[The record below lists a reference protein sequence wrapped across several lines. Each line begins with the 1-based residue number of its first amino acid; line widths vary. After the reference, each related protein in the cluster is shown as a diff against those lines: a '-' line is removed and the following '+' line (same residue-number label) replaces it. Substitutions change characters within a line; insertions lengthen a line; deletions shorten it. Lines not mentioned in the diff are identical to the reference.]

1 MAIPVSTSAKAN
13 AVCCQRTDGNQ
24 VSHSM
29 PFGNASRV
37 PLTAT
42 KHFPSRSAI
51 LKTAGASCV
60 VRCVAHRPARL
71 SVPPALPMIRSL
83 VTLLLFVVLLPGTGL
98 FAADAAA
105 AKIDF
110 NRDIRPILSNQCAKC
125 HGPDA
130 KERKG
135 GTDGLRLDVR
145 EDALGDL
152 GGYAAIV
159 PGQPG
164 KSELIKRILSTD
176 DDERMPPKGSGK
188 KLTQREIDL
197 LKQWIEQGAE
207 YAQHWSYVKPM
218 RPALPAVKRSDWAR
232 NEIDYFILERLE
244 RERLSPS
251 EEADRFALMR
261 RAALDLTGLPPAWE

>member
-98 FAADAAA
+98 FAADASA

-159 PGQPG
+159 PGHPE
-164 KSELIKRILSTD
+164 KSALIRRILSTD
-176 DDERMPPKGSGK
+176 DDERMPPKNSGK
-188 KLTQREIDL
+188 KLTPRDIDL
-197 LKQWIEQGAE
+197 LQRWIAQGAP
-207 YAQHWSYVKPM
+207 YAAHWSYVNPV
-218 RPALPAVKRSDWAR
+218 RPPLPAVKQPAWPR
-232 NEIDYFILERLE
+232 NEIDYFILQRLE
-244 RERLSPS
+244 QEGLAPTP
-251 EEADRFALMR
+251 EAD
-261 RAALDLTGLPPAWE
+261 